1 MKVLVIG
8 GTLFIGRLLVDE
20 LVKGGHEVAIL
31 HRKPKHDFGRRVENI
46 MADRNDADS
55 MREALWGRRFE
66 VVFDNAYDWENGTT
80 AAQVEATV
88 RLFGDWMS
96 RYIFMSSV
104 AAYGDGLNHK
114 ESDPLAPDYHADP
127 YVRHKATTERM
138 LFRMHAKTRLP
149 VVTFRPPFVYGPGNP
164 FYREQFF
171 WDRLRAGR
179 RPPPDAVRA
188 RSRPGGGDGAR
199 HDGAAGGRRGVQHR
213 RFQATDAHRAGGK
226 ARPDRERQTH
236 AGARAARRHTGRRR
250 QRHDRAL
257 LFRRVPRRASDH
269 RVHGQD
275 AARSEDEDD
284 ALRHRFEGDVPV
296 VRAQSQTAL
305 GRIRVRRPADG
316 DGARG
321 IAGERVARGVS
332 GCRLLTRAAPFGAG
346 RVGER
351 AAAKPRPTRRVAPG
365 NFTPR
370 RSQNRAGASRLT
382 RLVPPSEG
390 CRLPSAPSSSS
401 GFPLTL
407 TIPMQVTCSLRST
420 GVTPLQHY
428 YGAVRP

>member
-8 GTLFIGRLLVDE
+8 GALFIGRLLVDE

-88 RLFGDWMS
+88 RLFGDWMT

-179 RPPPDAVRA
+179 PIIIP
-188 RSRPGGGDGAR
+188 GDG
-199 HDGAAGGRRGVQHR
+199 HR
-213 RFQATDAHRAGGK
+213 LMQFAYVNDLVTAMIKSMYEPRAEGEAFNIGDPK
-226 ARPDRERQTH
+226 PLTQVELVEKLAKVANIEPTL
-236 AGARAARRHTGRRR
+236 A
-250 QRHDRAL
+250 
-257 LFRRVPRRASDH
+257 RVPRDAIAQAGGSVFTEPFYFGEYYDLPPITENIGKVT
-269 RVHGQD
+269 RV
-275 AARSEDEDD
+275 
-284 ALRHRFEGDVPV
+284 LKMKLTPFEVGLKETYRWY
-296 VRAQSQTAL
+296 VRNHKS
-305 GRIRVRRPADG
+305 
-316 DGARG
+316 
-321 IAGERVARGVS
+321 
-332 GCRLLTRAAPFGAG
+332 
-346 RVGER
+346 
-351 AAAKPRPTRRVAPG
+351 
-365 NFTPR
+365 
-370 RSQNRAGASRLT
+370 
-382 RLVPPSEG
+382 
-390 CRLPSAPSSSS
+390 
-401 GFPLTL
+401 
-407 TIPMQVTCSLRST
+407 RST
-420 GVTPLQHY
+420 GFEFDDKILAMAKTGSPLS
-428 YGAVRP
+428 V